1 MEIRRGE
8 IWLANLS
15 PTQGTE
21 QAGIRPVLIIQTDR
35 ANPYSP
41 HTVIVPFTTKIRKE
55 ILPSHVS
62 IKAGSE
68 GTKEDSVL
76 LCEQIRVID
85 KQRLIK
91 KIGKL
96 DETTMG
102 KVAEAIRAV
111 LDL

>member
-21 QAGIRPVLIIQTDR
+21 QAGIRPVLIVQTDR
-35 ANPYSP
+35 ANPRSP
-41 HTVIVPFTTKIRKE
+41 HTIIAPFTTKIRRG

-62 IKAGSE
+62 IKACSE
-68 GTKEDSVL
+68 GTQEDSVL
-76 LCEQIRVID
+76 LCEQIRVND

-91 KIGKL
+91 KTGKL
-96 DETTMG
+96 DEITMG
-102 KVAEAIRAV
+102 KVAEAIRAI